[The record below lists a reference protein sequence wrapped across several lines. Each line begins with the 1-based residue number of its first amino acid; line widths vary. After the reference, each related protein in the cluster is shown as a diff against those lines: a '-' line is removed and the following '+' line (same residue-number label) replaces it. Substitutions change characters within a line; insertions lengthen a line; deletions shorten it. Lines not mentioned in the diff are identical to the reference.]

1 MNRSGFLSLIP
12 MSKKNISPS
21 KRYHL
26 VLSAVHM
33 VYRLVNSTYTVKE
46 LTLRLTRLLCQFIRA
61 SSASVYLVSPV
72 KKNIILSA
80 SFDNQINIWRD
91 KPKDL
96 QEAGEEVLTVTRG
109 ASILKEN
116 CIGLPLVADDYLGAI
131 FVRREEGQE
140 PFSDFDYEMLSVFAE
155 QVVTA
160 MKNLQLHQEHEK
172 IILGSMA
179 SLVNLLKKQSYAGL
193 THPPA
198 YMEIVKM
205 LGMQLK
211 VSSDGIKQLEYAS
224 LLHDIGIIDIPGKIL
239 SKRGSL
245 TQGEFN
251 IVRQHTLQSVALISP
266 VEFLKPVLPIILHHH
281 EKYDGSGY
289 PSGLK
294 KEQIP
299 LGARVIAC
307 VDAFEAMVQGRPYR
321 SSLSVDAALDELVAC
336 RGSQFDP
343 KVVDAFIKLSFQ
355 KKFRKLL
362 SSLKS

>member
-1 MNRSGFLSLIP
+1 MLHHSVSSN
-12 MSKKNISPS
+12 

-46 LTLRLTRLLCQFIRA
+46 LTLRLTRLLCQFIQA
-61 SSASVYLVSPV
+61 SSASVYLVHPH
-72 KKNIILSA
+72 KKNVVVCA

-91 KPKDL
+91 RPQDLKDV
-96 QEAGEEVLTVTRG
+96 GEEVLAVTRG
-109 ASILKEN
+109 ASVLKDD

-131 FVRREEGQE
+131 FVRRGSSEEA
-140 PFSDFDYEMLSVFAE
+140 FNDFDYEMLSVFAE

-172 IILGSMA
+172 IILGSIA
-179 SLVNLLKKQSYAGL
+179 SIGNLLKKQSYAGL
-193 THPPA
+193 THAPV
-198 YMEIVKM
+198 YMEIVKA
-205 LGMQLK
+205 LGVELK
-211 VSSDGIKQLEYAS
+211 VNSDGIKQLEYAS
-224 LLHDIGIIDIPGKIL
+224 LLHDIGIIDVPYDIL
-239 SKRGSL
+239 SKRGGLSSH
-245 TQGEFN
+245 EFN
-251 IVRQHTLQSVALISP
+251 IVRRHTAHSVALISP
-266 VEFLKPVLPIILHHH
+266 VEFLKPALPIILHHH

-299 LGARVIAC
+299 LGARIIAC

-321 SSLSVDAALDELVAC
+321 SSLSMDQALRELVKYS
-336 RGSQFDP
+336 GSQFDP
-343 KVVDAFIKLSFQ
+343 KIVDAFVRLASQ

-362 SSLKS
+362 SSLKT

>member
-1 MNRSGFLSLIP
+1 MPLNSV
-12 MSKKNISPS
+12 SPS

-61 SSASVYLVSPV
+61 SSASVYLVHPV
-72 KKNIILSA
+72 RKNVIVCA

-91 KPKDL
+91 KPRELKDV
-96 QEAGEEVLTVTRG
+96 GEEVLGVTRG
-109 ASILKEN
+109 ASVLKED

-131 FVRREEGQE
+131 FVRRGSSGE
-140 PFSDFDYEMLSVFAE
+140 PFSDFDYEMLSVFSE

-160 MKNLQLHQEHEK
+160 LKNLQLHQEHEK
-172 IILGSMA
+172 IMLGSIA
-179 SLVNLLKKQSYAGL
+179 SIGNLLKKQSYSGL
-193 THPPA
+193 THAPV
-198 YMEIVKM
+198 YMEIVEII
-205 LGMQLK
+205 GRNLK
-211 VSSDGIKQLEYAS
+211 VSSDGLKHLEYAS
-224 LLHDIGIIDIPGKIL
+224 LLHDIGIIDVPYNIL
-239 SKRGSL
+239 SKSERLSS
-245 TQGEFN
+245 QEVKV
-251 IVRQHTLQSVALISP
+251 IRQHTAHSVDLISP
-266 VEFLKPVLPIILHHH
+266 VEFLKPVLPIILYHH

-299 LGARVIAC
+299 LGARIIAC
-307 VDAFEAMVQGRPYR
+307 VDAFDAMVQGRPYR
-321 SSLSVDAALDELVAC
+321 PSLSIDAALGELVKN

-343 KVVDAFIKLSFQ
+343 KIVDVFVRLASQ

-362 SSLKS
+362 SSLKT

>member
-1 MNRSGFLSLIP
+1 MP
-12 MSKKNISPS
+12 AQHISS
-21 KRYHL
+21 NKRYHL
-26 VLSAVHM
+26 ILSAVHM

-61 SSASVYLVSPV
+61 SSASVYLVHPL
-72 KKNIILSA
+72 KKHVVVCA

-91 KPKDL
+91 KPRELK
-96 QEAGEEVLTVTRG
+96 EVGEDVLAVTRG
-109 ASILKEN
+109 ASVLKED

-131 FVRREEGQE
+131 FVRRGSSEE
-140 PFSDFDYEMLSVFAE
+140 PFSDFDYEMLSVFSE

-172 IILGSMA
+172 VVLGSIA
-179 SLVNLLKKQSYAGL
+179 SIGNLLKKQSYSGL
-193 THPPA
+193 THPPV
-198 YMEIVKM
+198 YLEIVEM
-205 LGMQLK
+205 LAHQLK

-224 LLHDIGIIDIPGKIL
+224 LLHDVGIIDVPYEIL
-239 SKRGSL
+239 TKRGKLSAKEIKL
-245 TQGEFN
+245 
-251 IVRQHTLQSVALISP
+251 IRQHTAFSVALISP
-266 VEFLKPVLPIILHHH
+266 VEFLKPVLPIILYHH

-299 LGARVIAC
+299 LGARIIAC
-307 VDAFEAMVQGRPYR
+307 VDAYEAMVQKRPYR
-321 SSLSVDAALDELVAC
+321 SSLSIDAALDELVQC

-343 KVVDAFIKLSFQ
+343 KIVDAFVSLASQ

>member
-1 MNRSGFLSLIP
+1 MTMLPHHISSG
-12 MSKKNISPS
+12 

-46 LTLRLTRLLCQFIRA
+46 LTLRLTRLLCQFIKA
-61 SSASVYLVSPV
+61 SSVSVYLVHPS
-72 KKNIILSA
+72 KKNVVSLA

-91 KPKDL
+91 RPQDLKDV
-96 QEAGEEVLTVTRG
+96 GEDVLAVTRG
-109 ASILKEN
+109 ASVLKDH

-131 FVRREEGQE
+131 FVRRSATGD
-140 PFSDFDYEMLSVFAE
+140 PFNDFDYEMLSVFAE

-172 IILGSMA
+172 IILGVISSMG
-179 SLVNLLKKQSYAGL
+179 NLLKKQPLSGL

-198 YMEIVKM
+198 YIECVKM
-205 LGMQLK
+205 LGAYLK
-211 VSSDGIKQLEYAS
+211 LSTDGIRQLEYAS
-224 LLHDIGIIDIPGKIL
+224 LLHDIGSIDLPHGML
-239 SKRGSL
+239 SKPGQLSGREL
-245 TQGEFN
+245 ELL
-251 IVRQHTLQSVALISP
+251 RRHTMHSVDLIAP
-266 VEFLKPVLPIILHHH
+266 VEFLKPVVPVILHHH

-299 LGARVIAC
+299 LGARIIAC
-307 VDAFEAMVQGRPYR
+307 VDAFEAMVRGRPYR
-321 SSLSVDAALDELVAC
+321 PSLSVDAALDELVKY

-343 KVVDAFIKLSFQ
+343 RIVDAFINLSYQ

-362 SSLKS
+362 FLLKA

>member
-1 MNRSGFLSLIP
+1 MESNSVS
-12 MSKKNISPS
+12 SA

-61 SSASVYLVSPV
+61 SSASVYLVHPV
-72 KKNIILSA
+72 KKNVVTCA
-80 SFDNQINIWRD
+80 SFDNQINIWKD
-91 KPKDL
+91 KPRDLKDV
-96 QEAGEEVLTVTRG
+96 GEDVLAVTRG
-109 ASILKEN
+109 ASVLKDD

-131 FVRREEGQE
+131 FVRRGASER
-140 PFSDFDYEMLSVFAE
+140 PFNDFDYEMLSVFSE

-172 IILGSMA
+172 IILGSIA
-179 SLVNLLKKQSYAGL
+179 SIGNLLKKQALSGL

-198 YMEIVKM
+198 YMEIVAL
-205 LGMQLK
+205 LGDYLK

-224 LLHDIGIIDIPGKIL
+224 LLHDIGIIDVPFDIL
-239 SKRGSL
+239 SKRGGLSSR
-245 TQGEFN
+245 EFQV
-251 IVRQHTLQSVALISP
+251 VRQHTAHSVALVSS
-266 VEFLKPVLPIILHHH
+266 VEFLKPVLPIILYHH

-299 LGARVIAC
+299 LGARVLSV

-321 SSLSVDAALDELVAC
+321 SSLSIDAALDELVKN
-336 RGSQFDP
+336 RGTQFDP
-343 KVVDAFIKLSFQ
+343 KIVDAFLKLSTQ

-362 SSLKS
+362 SLLKG

>member
-1 MNRSGFLSLIP
+1 MAQHTVSSN
-12 MSKKNISPS
+12 

-26 VLSAVHM
+26 ILSAVHM

-61 SSASVYLVSPV
+61 SSASVYLVHPV
-72 KKNIILSA
+72 KKNVIVCA

-91 KPKDL
+91 KAKDL
-96 QEAGEEVLTVTRG
+96 KDVGEDVLAVTRG
-109 ASILKEN
+109 ASVLKEN

-131 FVRREEGQE
+131 FILRGPSEE
-140 PFSDFDYEMLSVFAE
+140 PFNDFDYEMLSVFSE

-172 IILGSMA
+172 IILGSIA
-179 SLVNLLKKQSYAGL
+179 TIGNLLKKQSYSGV
-193 THPPA
+193 THAPV
-198 YMEIVKM
+198 YMEIVKL
-205 LGMQLK
+205 LGEYLK
-211 VSSDGIKQLEYAS
+211 VSSDGLKQLEYAS
-224 LLHDIGIIDIPGKIL
+224 LLHDVGIIDIPFDVL
-239 SKRGSL
+239 SKREQLSPR
-245 TQGEFN
+245 EFKL
-251 IVRQHTLQSVALISP
+251 IRQHTAQSVALISP
-266 VEFLKPVLPIILHHH
+266 VEFLKPVLPIILYHH

-299 LGARVIAC
+299 LGARIIAC

-321 SSLSVDAALDELVAC
+321 SSLTVDAALEELQKN
-336 RGSQFDP
+336 RGTQFDP
-343 KVVDAFIKLSFQ
+343 KIIDAFCKLASQ

-362 SSLKS
+362 SSLKT

>member
-1 MNRSGFLSLIP
+1 MTMLHHAVSSN
-12 MSKKNISPS
+12 

-61 SSASVYLVSPV
+61 SSASVYLVHPV
-72 KKNIILSA
+72 KKNVVTCA

-91 KPKDL
+91 RPRDLKDIK
-96 QEAGEEVLTVTRG
+96 EDVLAVTRG
-109 ASILKEN
+109 ASVLKEY

-131 FVRREEGQE
+131 FVLRTPSEG
-140 PFSDFDYEMLSVFAE
+140 PFNDFDYEMLSVFSE

-172 IILGSMA
+172 IILGSIA
-179 SLVNLLKKQSYAGL
+179 SIGNLLKKHTASGL
-193 THPPA
+193 NHPPA
-198 YMEIVKM
+198 YTEIVKAIAI
-205 LGMQLK
+205 QLK
-211 VSSDGIKQLEYAS
+211 VNTDGIKHLEYAS
-224 LLHDIGIIDIPGKIL
+224 LLHDVGIIDVPYKIL
-239 SKRGSL
+239 SKRGLLSPK
-245 TQGEFN
+245 EFDV
-251 IVRQHTLQSVALISP
+251 IRQHTAQSVALISP
-266 VEFLKPVLPIILHHH
+266 VEFLKPVVPIILYHH

-299 LGARVIAC
+299 LGARVISV
-307 VDAFEAMVQGRPYR
+307 VDAFESMVQGRPYR
-321 SSLSVDAALDELVAC
+321 SSLSIEFAIKELIHC
-336 RGSQFDP
+336 RGTQFDP
-343 KVVDAFIKLSFQ
+343 KIVDAFVKLASQ

>member
-1 MNRSGFLSLIP
+1 MAMTHHS
-12 MSKKNISPS
+12 ISPT

-61 SSASVYLVSPV
+61 SSASIYLVHPT
-72 KKNIILSA
+72 KKNVVVCA

-91 KPKDL
+91 KPRDLKDV
-96 QEAGEEVLTVTRG
+96 GEDVLAVTRG
-109 ASILKEN
+109 ATVLKED
-116 CIGLPLVADDYLGAI
+116 CIGLPLVTDDYLGAI
-131 FVRREEGQE
+131 FVRRGVSEE
-140 PFSDFDYEMLSVFAE
+140 PFNDFDYEMLSVFSE

-160 MKNLQLHQEHEK
+160 MKNLQLNQEHEK
-172 IILGSMA
+172 IILGSIA
-179 SLVNLLKKQSYAGL
+179 SIANLLKKQTYSGL
-193 THPPA
+193 THPPV

-205 LGMQLK
+205 LAHHLK
-211 VSSDGIKQLEYAS
+211 VNNEGIKQLEYAS
-224 LLHDIGIIDIPGKIL
+224 LLHDIGIIDVPYDIL
-239 SKRGSL
+239 SKRGGLSSK
-245 TQGEFN
+245 EFN
-251 IVRQHTLQSVALISP
+251 VIRQHTAHSVALISP
-266 VEFLKPVLPIILHHH
+266 VEFLKPVLPIILYHH

-299 LGARVIAC
+299 LGARIIAC
-307 VDAFEAMVQGRPYR
+307 VDAFEAMVQDRPYR
-321 SSLSVDAALDELVAC
+321 SSLTIEAALHELVKY

-343 KVVDAFIKLSFQ
+343 KIVDAFVRMASQ

>member
-1 MNRSGFLSLIP
+1 MVVPYKSVTS
-12 MSKKNISPS
+12 S

-61 SSASVYLVSPV
+61 SSASVYLVHPV
-72 KKNIILSA
+72 RKNVITCA

-91 KPKDL
+91 KPSELKDV
-96 QEAGEEVLTVTRG
+96 GEDVLGVTRG
-109 ASILKEN
+109 ASVLKED

-131 FVRREEGQE
+131 FIRRGPSEGA
-140 PFSDFDYEMLSVFAE
+140 FNDFDYEMLSVFAE

-172 IILGSMA
+172 IIIGSIA
-179 SLVNLLKKQSYAGL
+179 AIGNLLKKQSYSGL

-198 YMEIVKM
+198 YMEIVKV
-205 LGMQLK
+205 LADLLK
-211 VSSDGIKQLEYAS
+211 VSSDGIRQLEYAS
-224 LLHDIGIIDIPGKIL
+224 LLHDIGIIDVPYAIL
-239 SKRGSL
+239 SKREELSDN
-245 TQGEFN
+245 E
-251 IVRQHTLQSVALISP
+251 IKVIRQHTAQSVALIAS

-281 EKYDGSGY
+281 ERYDGSGY
-289 PSGLK
+289 PSRLK

-299 LGARVIAC
+299 LGARVLSV

-321 SSLSVDAALDELVAC
+321 PSLSIDAAVDELRKY

-343 KVVDAFIKLSFQ
+343 KVVDAFLRLSSQ

-362 SSLKS
+362 SSLKT